1 MTLDQNIQ
9 KINFLISYDGRKPLS
24 EQSVPLFGYTAGS
37 DAWKMR
43 EESEKQIIQTLKGWN
58 KHDWLEFAELTTGLL
73 GMVPFPPFAL
83 AMNALSIGFGAANA
97 AVYMSEGDPYS
108 ASIALGLALIPGPS
122 TLKLGKEVFGK
133 TGGREVIQKLL
144 LRKAAGE
151 TLSKKE
157 LDLLNKGLKELSS
170 NSKLFNQT
178 VKNSIKLTFREMFSK
193 KGLEWTLK
201 FLLTPVNKPFFR
213 EVVFPIYGATVGVD
227 SMYYLYTLLQKDE
240 QKRTLEEKRMLSDF
254 KPLVDLLKSPTQ
266 IFTLISNLVNPKTM
280 EESLEFESLEVTDEQ
295 LNQGKQKLEALRKM
309 NLNKE
314 GEQAE
319 KSLDGFPICVTG
331 ELFKKVGNVYQDKK
345 GLFSFFDNNRV
356 KINNQVGGKRFMG
369 SYACNS
375 EQRNYPTEISTNEFD
390 KDYEY
395 KIKFNNSGNVK
406 NIETKKQKSKNWLD
420 VTQKD
425 EFNQKIKKDVF
436 GIPD

>member
-1 MTLDQNIQ
+1 MTLDQNIH
-9 KINFLISYDGRKPLS
+9 KVKFLINYDGRKPLS

-37 DAWKMR
+37 EGWKMR
-43 EESEKQIIQTLKGWN
+43 AESEEQIIQTLKGWN

-97 AVYMSEGDPYS
+97 AVYAAEGDPYS
-108 ASIALGLALIPGPS
+108 ASIALGLSLIPGPS
-122 TLKLGKEVFGK
+122 TLKLGKEVFGNP
-133 TGGREVIQKLL
+133 GGREVIQKLL

-151 TLSKKE
+151 TLTTKE
-157 LDLLNKGLKELSS
+157 LNLLNKGLKELST
-170 NSKLFNQT
+170 NSTLFNQT

-213 EVVFPIYGATVGVD
+213 QVVFPIYGASVGVD

-240 QKRTLEEKRMLSDF
+240 KKRTLEEKRMLSEF
-254 KPLVDLLKSPTQ
+254 KPLVDLLKNPTQ
-266 IFTLISNLVNPKTM
+266 IFTLISNLINPEVM
-280 EESLEFESLEVTDEQ
+280 DENLEFESLEVSNER
-295 LNQGKQKLEALRKM
+295 LNEGKQKLLALSKA
-309 NLNKE
+309 NASQKS
-314 GEQAE
+314 GQTE
-319 KSLDGFPICVTG
+319 KSSDGFPICVTG
-331 ELFKKVGNVYQDKK
+331 ELFKKGNNLYQDKK
-345 GLFSFFDNNRV
+345 GLFSFFNNNRV
-356 KINNQVGGKRFMG
+356 SFNKQVGGKKSMG
-369 SYACNS
+369 YYSCNS
-375 EQRNYPTEISTNEFD
+375 KQPNYPVEISTNEFD
-390 KDYEY
+390 NDYEY
-395 KIKFNNSGNVK
+395 KIKFDNSGNVK
-406 NIETKKQKSKNWLD
+406 NIETKRQKSKNWLD